1 MKFKKLIVI
10 MMLLTS
16 IISSFAISASAKNNK
31 DVEFSYSLPNE
42 GYYKVYG
49 EGQEKKMLR
58 VPMCSATILIRQA
71 EHITQYTAVILNR
84 LRVVTEIARKMIRP
98 LSMQVRK
105 DV

>member
-42 GYYKVYG
+42 
-49 EGQEKKMLR
+49 
-58 VPMCSATILIRQA
+58 
-71 EHITQYTAVILNR
+71 
-84 LRVVTEIARKMIRP
+84 
-98 LSMQVRK
+98 
-105 DV
+105 